1 MLTKTGVYTQEFKE
15 RKSGNKRYV
24 LYPPVIKLE
33 NGNVVI
39 VERVEYHRQTNKLVL
54 QYTDDTELLK
64 QTVTYLSKYYEYMKI
79 YNETGNQT
87 ALTQAAS
94 FLLKLRELYGD
105 DFDIMHLEQ
114 YKQLIINDYKNEYSL
129 ETLVEQTKLNP
140 VLIKAVLVLEGK
152 LKVSL

>member
-39 VERVEYHRQTNKLVL
+39 VERVEYYRQTNKLVL

-79 YNETGNQT
+79 YSETGNQT

-105 DFDIMHLEQ
+105 NFDIMHLEQ
-114 YKQLIINDYKNEYSL
+114 YKQLIINEYKNEYSL
-129 ETLVEQTKLNP
+129 EALVEQTKLNP

>member
-39 VERVEYHRQTNKLVL
+39 VERVEYYRQTNKLVL

-79 YNETGNQT
+79 YSETGNQT

-105 DFDIMHLEQ
+105 NFDIMHLEQ
-114 YKQLIINDYKNEYSL
+114 YKQLIINEYKNEYSL
-129 ETLVEQTKLNP
+129 EALVEQTKLNP
-140 VLIKAVLVLEGK
+140 TLIKAVLVLEGK

>member
-54 QYTDDTELLK
+54 QYTDDTELLR